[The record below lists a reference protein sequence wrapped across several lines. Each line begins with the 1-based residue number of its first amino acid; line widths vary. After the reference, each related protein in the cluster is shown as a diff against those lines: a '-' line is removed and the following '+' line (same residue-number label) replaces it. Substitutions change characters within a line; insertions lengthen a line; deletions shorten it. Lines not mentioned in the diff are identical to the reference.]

1 MLFAP
6 AWLAGPG
13 VAFFGPLFPT
23 GQLAGALVLSRG
35 RTPVWLVPVGLAL
48 ALARLAATQYPLGE
62 IDTLIALV
70 AEPAGTL
77 AAALVLIPIARRER
91 RPLSLILTPGLL
103 LFAATLDML
112 SARGLA
118 SEGTLAIPMALA
130 LLTLIAAGLPMQL
143 HLAAQQAIRHYD
155 RLHERSQA
163 ELRETQEQFR
173 ALTESAFDLVAELD
187 GDERFTYVNPRYTEV
202 LGLPAESFLGSY
214 PRDFVHPDDAAA
226 AVAFAEEATSGVATG
241 LLTRARHRDG
251 GYRWLESSAR
261 GFTSSDGTNRW
272 VMNSRD
278 VTERVARDEQRERDR
293 ERLEEAVTERTQ
305 ELAESEARF
314 RALADHAPELVSEFD
329 QDGRYTFANAAFR
342 ELLGR
347 EPVGLIGTTPE
358 ELIHPADLPKSREG
372 MTHALRQT
380 ATTHALHRLRHANG
394 SWRWFDNTGRAYRAA
409 QGELR
414 FVSIGRDV
422 TEARQI
428 EEERRRLH
436 EHMQEAQR
444 LESLGVLAG
453 VIAHD
458 FNNLLAVI
466 LGNLTVLPED
476 ADRDPDTAER
486 LRRIRAAAHHAEDL
500 TEQMLAYAGQ
510 SVAEMAPLD
519 LSQLIR
525 DTGELLRASVP
536 KQCQLVFELS
546 DAPQFV
552 EGDTTQLRQVLV
564 NLVINAAEAL
574 GGNSGRVWIR
584 TESRELDA
592 ATLAD
597 GFGSTERAPGAWI
610 TLEVADDGP
619 GMDEGQRRRVF
630 EPFYSTKRSG
640 RGLGLAA
647 VLGIAGAHRGVLRV
661 ESAPNRGTVFQ
672 LLLPPSEARPQ
683 RVDSSDRSRGAVP
696 QDGRV
701 LVVDDEEAVREV
713 AQLLLQRGGLQVE
726 TADGGDAA
734 LARVR
739 SKDDLDAVLLDL
751 AMPDCSGADVLRAI
765 RAERPHLPVVIASG
779 YKRDVAGKRSNLEGA
794 FGFVPKPYDPDVLLE
809 VVREAVASRRSGEKS
824 VFYS

>member
-1 MLFAP
+1 
-6 AWLAGPG
+6 
-13 VAFFGPLFPT
+13 
-23 GQLAGALVLSRG
+23 
-35 RTPVWLVPVGLAL
+35 VGLAL
-48 ALARLAATQYPLGE
+48 ALLRLAATQYPLGE
-62 IDTLIALV
+62 IDTLIALL
-70 AEPAGTL
+70 AEPAGSI
-77 AAALVLIPIARRER
+77 AAGLILIPIARRER
-91 RPLSLILTPGLL
+91 RPLSLMLTPGLL
-103 LFAATLDML
+103 FVAATLDMV
-112 SARGLA
+112 SAQGLA

-130 LLTLIAAGLPMQL
+130 WLAVMAVGLPMQI
-143 HLAAQQAIRHYD
+143 HVATRQTIRLYD
-155 RLHERSQA
+155 RLRKRSET
-163 ELRETQEQFR
+163 ELRETQDRFR

-187 GDERFTYVNPRYTEV
+187 AEERFTYVNPRYTEV
-202 LGLPAESFLGSY
+202 LGMPAETFLGRV
-214 PRDFVHPDDAAA
+214 PRDFLHPDDAPAA
-226 AVAFAEEATSGVATG
+226 MAFADEATGGVATG

-251 GYRWLESSAR
+251 GFRWLESSAR
-261 GFTSSDGTNRW
+261 GFTSSDGTRRW

-278 VTERVARDEQRERDR
+278 VTERVARDEQRERDH
-293 ERLEEAVTERTQ
+293 ERLEEAVTERTRA
-305 ELAESEARF
+305 LAESEARF

-358 ELIHPADLPKSREG
+358 ELIHPADLPESREA
-372 MTHALRQT
+372 MTHALRQMG
-380 ATTHALHRLRHANG
+380 AAHALHRLRHANG
-394 SWRWFDNTGRAYRAA
+394 SWRWFDNTGRAYRTAP
-409 QGELR
+409 GELR

-422 TEARQI
+422 TEARQAD
-428 EEERRRLH
+428 EERRRLH

-453 VIAHD
+453 GIAHD

-466 LGNLTVLPED
+466 LGNLAVLRED
-476 ADRDPDTAER
+476 AERDPDTAER

-500 TEQMLAYAGQ
+500 TEQMLAYAGH
-510 SVAEMAPLD
+510 SVAEITPLD

-536 KQCQLVFELS
+536 KHCRLVFELS
-546 DAPQFV
+546 DAPQIV

-564 NLVINAAEAL
+564 NLVLNAAEAL
-574 GGNSGRVWIR
+574 GGDPGRVWIR
-584 TESRELDA
+584 TETRELDA

-672 LLLPPSEARPQ
+672 LLLPPCEGRPQ
-683 RVDSSDRSRGAVP
+683 RVDASDRSRVATP
-696 QDGRV
+696 QSGRV

-726 TADGGDAA
+726 TAEGGDAA

-751 AMPDCSGADVLRAI
+751 AMPDRSGADVLRAI

-779 YKRDVAGKRSNLEGA
+779 YKRDVAGRRSNLEGA
-794 FGFVPKPYDPDVLLE
+794 FSFVPKPYDPDVLLE
-809 VVREAVASRRSGEKS
+809 ALRKAVASRRSGEKS
-824 VFYS
+824 TFYA